1 MTSDG
6 RRLGFG
12 GATFILGVAVA
23 CAQSV
28 AINLDDPAIGYMT
41 RPLQDPVAE
50 LDRKVLA
57 GQLELRFDD
66 GHGYLRSVLEAL
78 DVPVES
84 QMAVFSKTSV
94 QSMRIDPHS
103 PRVLYFND
111 AVVVGWVPHGSLE
124 IAGLDPRQ
132 GIIFYTVDQRP
143 WVHDQR
149 TRNPAARAQSL
160 FQRRTDCLSC
170 HVSKSTHGIPGTL
183 VRSVFPSIDG
193 TPQRQFGV
201 TDTDHRTPFEK
212 LWGGWYVSG
221 TSGSAKHMGNAVVAR
236 TSKSELQTLTGAF
249 DAKPYLSPY
258 SDIVALAVFEHQTH
272 MMNLLI
278 ETGWRARLGLPSSVD
293 ELVDYLLFIDEAP
306 LPAKVEGV
314 SGFAA
319 KFASRGPVDRQ
330 GRSLRQLDLERRLL
344 RYPCSYMIYS
354 EAFDALP
361 LEIKN
366 RIYHRVWQILSGEEK
381 GARYARFST
390 EERKAIVEIL
400 RDTKEGLPDYYQK

>member
-1 MTSDG
+1 
-6 RRLGFG
+6 
-12 GATFILGVAVA
+12 
-23 CAQSV
+23 
-28 AINLDDPAIGYMT
+28 
-41 RPLQDPVAE
+41 
-50 LDRKVLA
+50 
-57 GQLELRFDD
+57 
-66 GHGYLRSVLEAL
+66 
-78 DVPVES
+78 VPVES

-193 TPQRQFGV
+193 TPQRQYGV
-201 TDTDHRTPFEK
+201 ADTDHRTPFEK

-366 RIYHRVWQILSGEEK
+366 RIYQRMWQILSGEEK
-381 GARYARFST
+381 GARYARLST